1 MSQLD
6 PDWIAEGALFTRS
19 GLCVRAELIDAGFH
33 SLLLACTAP
42 APIAEVVAAVA
53 AAFPQSHFPELLN
66 RGVASGALVIL

>member
-1 MSQLD
+1 
-6 PDWIAEGALFTRS
+6 
-19 GLCVRAELIDAGFH
+19 VRAELIDAGFH